1 MWIRI
6 VAVIVDK
13 VEKLYYFRLHA
24 IYRDLLKVKAED
36 LITVID
42 VGAHKG
48 ESIRFFRKLFRNS
61 EVYSFEP
68 ARLTFTILQKKYGG
82 LEKVHLSNIAMGK
95 EPGSATFYENSYS
108 AMSSLIKP
116 NHSTLKGKI
125 KRVVFFKI
133 GDSNSPYQ
141 VPISSLDMYFETRE
155 ISHNSILKIDTEGT
169 ELEVL
174 IGGEGLVTRKAFAI
188 IQFEIHRD
196 KSRGYLES
204 EINIFLESK
213 GYQLTHTVKHP
224 SGPDVYDQVYCRN

>member
-24 IYRDLLKVKAED
+24 IYRDLLKVNPQD

-68 ARLTFTILQKKYGG
+68 ARLTFKILQKKYGG
-82 LEKVHLSNIAMGK
+82 LEKVYLSNIAIGK

-116 NHSTLKGKI
+116 NQSTLKGKI
-125 KRVVFFKI
+125 KRVIFFQR
-133 GDSNSPYQ
+133 SNSNRSYL
-141 VPISSLDMYFETRE
+141 VPISSLDMFFETRE
-155 ISHNSILKIDTEGT
+155 VSRNSILKIDTEGT

-174 IGGEGLVTRKAFAI
+174 IGGKGLVTRKVFTI

-196 KSRGYLES
+196 KLRGHLES

-213 GYQLTHTVKHP
+213 GYHLTHTVKHP
-224 SGPDVYDQVYCRN
+224 SGPDVYDQIYCRN